1 MNPTD
6 RQKGNN
12 QLSEFQTETYPLEES
27 MQRIAPGRMI
37 TDPDLGLSPEEVSL
51 REQNGEINTPV
62 DSPVKTVKQII
73 ISNTCTYFN
82 FIFIVI
88 AAALIACRSFNHLMF
103 LPIMIANTVIG
114 IIQEIRSKKTLEK
127 LSLLNA
133 PHSLVIRGGKAQQI
147 ITDELVLDDIAVLSA
162 GDQIAAD
169 AVVSEGSITVN
180 EALITG
186 EADEI
191 TKLPGDELLS
201 GSFVISGSCRAQ
213 IVRVGKDS
221 FASRLTLAAK
231 KTKRRDRG
239 GMMKSLTTLI
249 GVIGIAIIPIAALLI
264 YKQHITLGM
273 SLTDSIVSSAAAIL
287 GIIPEGLYLLVSV
300 ALAVS
305 VIRLSKKR
313 TLVHEL
319 KSIETLARTDV
330 ICVDKT
336 GTITEN
342 KMEVTDIRA
351 VPGNSAFDRERAE
364 QLITDFAA
372 AMSSDNNTM
381 AAIKEHFDG
390 ESTRTAAE
398 VIPFSSKNK
407 YSAVRFNDG
416 CGYFMG
422 APEFILGDRFAKYSD
437 FIGSLSSEGYRVLLF
452 AYCKNNDVLE
462 PDGAVPLFV
471 ILLSNK
477 IRERAKETFEYFA
490 SQNVDIKVISGD
502 NPATAANAAAQAGIP
517 NSEKYIDASTVRSH
531 EELAAI
537 ADKYTVFGRV
547 TPDQKKTLVKAL
559 KKAGHTVAMTGDGV
573 NDVLALK
580 EADCSIAMA
589 SGSDVASQVAQI
601 VLLDSDF
608 SAMPAV
614 VAEGRRVINNIERS
628 AALFLVKN
636 IFSFFLAWIT
646 IIGTFAYPVTPAQLS
661 LINVLTIGAPSFFLA
676 LEPNTNI
683 VRGKFLR
690 NVLLRAAPA
699 AITDILVIFGT
710 MLFSVAFDIPQSET
724 STISAM
730 LIAVVGFVM
739 LFRVCTPFNT
749 MRRILFGTMMSGFVL
764 GFAFAADLFSMSPLS
779 FGGILVF
786 IVFAILVFPINSA
799 VTRMFV
805 SIPSGIRKLIDRIK
819 NSELIS

>member
-6 RQKGNN
+6 SQNGNSL
-12 QLSEFQTETYPLEES
+12 LSESQADQLDES
-27 MQRIAPGRMI
+27 IRRLAPGREI
-37 TDPDLGLSPEEVSL
+37 TDPGFGLSSEDVFE

-62 DSPVKTVKQII
+62 DSPVKTVRQII

-88 AAALIACRSFNHLMF
+88 AAALLACRSFNHLMF

-133 PHSLVIRGGKAQQI
+133 PHSVVIRDGKAQQV

-169 AVVSEGSITVN
+169 AVVSQGNITVN

-191 TKLPGDELLS
+191 SKYPGDELLS

-213 IVRVGKDS
+213 IVRVGENS
-221 FASRLTLAAK
+221 FASRLTIAAK
-231 KTKRRDRG
+231 KTKRRDRA

-249 GVIGIAIIPIAALLI
+249 GVIGIAIIPIGALLI
-264 YKQHITLGM
+264 YRQHISLGM

-342 KMEVTDIRA
+342 KMEVTDIRP
-351 VPGNSAFDRERAE
+351 VPGNSVFDRECAE
-364 QLITDFAA
+364 KLITDFAA
-372 AMSSDNNTM
+372 AMDSDNNTI
-381 AAIKEHFDG
+381 AAVKEHFNG
-390 ESTRTAAE
+390 NPARSAVK

-416 CGYFMG
+416 RGYFMG
-422 APEFILGDRFAKYSD
+422 APEFILRDRYSRYSD
-437 FIGSLSSEGYRVLLF
+437 FIGKLSSQGYRVLLF
-452 AYCKNNDVLE
+452 AYCQNSNALE

-490 SQNVDIKVISGD
+490 SQNVNIKVISGD
-502 NPATAANAAAQAGIP
+502 NPATAANAASQAGIP
-517 NSEKYIDASTVRSH
+517 GSENYIDASTVKSH

-608 SAMPAV
+608 AAMPAV

-690 NVLLRAAPA
+690 NVLFRAAPA

-739 LFRVCTPFNT
+739 LYRVCTPFNT
-749 MRRILFGTMMSGFVL
+749 MRRILFGAMLSGFVL
-764 GFAFAADLFSMSPLS
+764 GFVFASDLFSMSPLS

-786 IVFAILVFPINSA
+786 IVFAILVFPVNSA

-805 SIPSGIRKLIDRIK
+805 KVPEIIRKLIDRIK
-819 NSELIS
+819 NSELIN